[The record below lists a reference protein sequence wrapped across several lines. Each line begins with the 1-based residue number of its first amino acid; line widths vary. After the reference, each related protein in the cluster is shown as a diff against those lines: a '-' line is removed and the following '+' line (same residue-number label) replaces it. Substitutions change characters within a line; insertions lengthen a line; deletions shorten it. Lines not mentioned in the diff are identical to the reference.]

1 MLSFYALELWA
12 YVTYYTVVDHSIYS
26 PCDNVYT
33 KQYIQPMFYSTPKDR
48 YKNFPCLCFSHGV
61 MLYLCKQR

>member
-1 MLSFYALELWA
+1 MLSLYALELWA

-26 PCDNVYT
+26 PCGNVYT
-33 KQYIQPMFYSTPKDR
+33 KQYIQPMFFPPPKTGK
-48 YKNFPCLCFSHGV
+48 KNSPCLSFSHGV